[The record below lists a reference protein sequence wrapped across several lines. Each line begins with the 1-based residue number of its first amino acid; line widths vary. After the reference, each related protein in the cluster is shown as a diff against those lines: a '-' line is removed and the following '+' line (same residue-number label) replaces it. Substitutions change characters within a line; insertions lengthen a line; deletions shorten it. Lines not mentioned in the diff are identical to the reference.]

1 MFQMQYFVPD
11 GYPRIDVPL
20 DNETTELTRK
30 LKGVDKKSVPIP
42 NSALSVQLFL
52 MLNGAS
58 LEIKKRDQLAF
69 INFFCF
75 EAMNSPEVFILVE
88 DFYKKYNLGVPKPP
102 KLPCWIHSIPIAYDR
117 LRENEVTLCTK
128 VTVSF
133 FWATFYQKLK
143 KSNPMN

>member
-1 MFQMQYFVPD
+1 MFQMQYFMPD
-11 GYPRIDVPL
+11 AYPRINTPL
-20 DNETTELTRK
+20 DDETTELTRK

-58 LEIKKRDQLAF
+58 LEIKKRDQL
-69 INFFCF
+69 
-75 EAMNSPEVFILVE
+75 VFILVE

-117 LRENEVTLCTK
+117 LRENEVILCTK